1 MTSRH
6 TSNGRRFLKT
16 SRREL
21 NRDRVSQKYEM
32 LGKIGAGKFSSVH
45 RARSKLSGNL
55 YAIKFIEK
63 SRLLKDEAELLK
75 NETSIMKVLDH
86 PNCIRL
92 HESFETLEYLY
103 YVIELVEGQDLYRYV
118 NDRVYLEEIEAS
130 QIMSSIFSAVG
141 YLHSLGIIH
150 RDLKPENVMLQLDPK
165 DENKI
170 QNVKLIDFGFSIYY
184 EELQLKKTACGTL
197 NYTAPE
203 ILSGED
209 YDYKCDCFSLGVI
222 TYYLVKGEL
231 PFHNDTHEIL
241 IKNILEGNYPME
253 GDEFFFNVS
262 EEGKDLISKLLETD
276 PEKRISIAEA
286 QQHPWITNREN
297 LKRYYQ
303 RNKQDTFDVG
313 NFVNFN

>member
-1 MTSRH
+1 
-6 TSNGRRFLKT
+6 
-16 SRREL
+16 
-21 NRDRVSQKYEM
+21 M
-32 LGKIGAGKFSSVH
+32 LGKIGTGKFSSVH
-45 RARSKLSGNL
+45 RARSRLSGNL
-55 YAIKFIEK
+55 YAIKLIEK

-86 PNCIRL
+86 PNCISL
-92 HESFETLEYLY
+92 HESFETLENLY

-130 QIMSSIFSAVG
+130 QILSQIFEAVG

-150 RDLKPENVMLQLDPK
+150 RDLKPENVMLQLNNK
-165 DENKI
+165 DENKVD
-170 QNVKLIDFGFSIYY
+170 NVKLIDFGFAIYY
-184 EELQLKKTACGTL
+184 EELKIKKTACGTL

-222 TYYLVKGEL
+222 TYYLIKGEL

-241 IKNILEGNYPME
+241 IKNIIEGNYPME

-262 EEGKDLISKLLETD
+262 PEAKDLIAKLLDTD

-297 LKRYYQ
+297 LKKYYQ
-303 RNKQDTFDVG
+303 KNKQDTFDVG
-313 NFVNFN
+313 NFVNFNGL